1 MSWFKKQPLDA
12 FLSANVKTYQLTM
25 LNLKM
30 IQKMILGEASV
41 KQISGPISIADY
53 AGKTASVGLTS
64 FLSFLALISI
74 GLGLLN
80 LLPIPLLDGGH
91 LFFYLI
97 EILKG
102 SPVSQTFQQISIKV
116 GLLVILSLTFVAMYN
131 DFSRLLS

>member
-1 MSWFKKQPLDA
+1 
-12 FLSANVKTYQLTM
+12 M

-53 AGKTASVGLTS
+53 AGKTASIGLVS

-131 DFSRLLS
+131 DFSRLLSWIK

>member
-1 MSWFKKQPLDA
+1 
-12 FLSANVKTYQLTM
+12 
-25 LNLKM
+25 
-30 IQKMILGEASV
+30 MILGEASV

-53 AGKTASVGLTS
+53 AGKTASIGVVS

-91 LFFYLI
+91 LFLYLI

>member
-1 MSWFKKQPLDA
+1 
-12 FLSANVKTYQLTM
+12 M

-53 AGKTASVGLTS
+53 AGKTASIGVVS

>member
-1 MSWFKKQPLDA
+1 
-12 FLSANVKTYQLTM
+12 VKPT
-25 LNLKM
+25 
-30 IQKMILGEASV
+30 V

-53 AGKTASVGLTS
+53 AGKTASIGVVS